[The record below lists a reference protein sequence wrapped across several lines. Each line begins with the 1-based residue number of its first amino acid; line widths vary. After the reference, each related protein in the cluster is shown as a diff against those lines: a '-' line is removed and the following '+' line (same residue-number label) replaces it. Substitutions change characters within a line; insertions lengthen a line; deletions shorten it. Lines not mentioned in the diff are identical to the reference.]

1 MREFMSALILLAV
14 STVAG
19 NAQANTGIVRGGEHG
34 SFTRLTIASERPME
48 SVENTSLGEAKF
60 HLVSTPAFSKLNT
73 NLMFDRLSADRVASI
88 RVLNTALELQVNCTC
103 DIETR
108 VETNNLLV
116 IDIFESP
123 ETETVALPLLPFKSG
138 AFPELPEA
146 PPQPSP
152 TTDAFSLDLSAVDRL
167 AKSIA
172 TQISQNSH
180 IAGFSD
186 IPLKL
191 RDGEH
196 QAAELDATPSS
207 SIEGIDGLCQLSE
220 AVWSVISTETP
231 DVIGIANG
239 GSYAGSFTEGAMS
252 DHEVITRQQVVDFL
266 SHGLLEEARA
276 TFKLIAD
283 PPEDAAGFSKF
294 VAAVSGSAP
303 AVSGRFG
310 SCDPLFD
317 ILLAATTNEADIPG
331 NIKLQILQ
339 DFELLS
345 PGLQIQLYPRLNT
358 LLGEEKSLFPQLVT
372 HVNLEESLAQRKTSL
387 AGDKGHKIGDP
398 DSLAA
403 LTTELRGTEREVES
417 WEAAFNAYLDHN
429 RFFDALGN
437 LEDAASL
444 PPQVRELAVSKL
456 VEALV
461 DHAGS
466 ATFVQVAMTSLRD
479 LDPSIDAV
487 DARKIVDRLNEEGF
501 SDEARSVAE
510 LLEPVPVAAPNGT
523 RSGAGASTRTDD
535 TTLLNSQDTL
545 AGSSGSPEQ
554 LSVAI
559 AQDQL
564 DQSSRVREALEE
576 RYAD

>member
-1 MREFMSALILLAV
+1 MREFLSALILLALG
-14 STVAG
+14 TMAG

-34 SFTRLTIASERPME
+34 SFTRLTIASEQAIE
-48 SVENTSLGEAKF
+48 NVENTSLGAAKF
-60 HLVSTPAFSKLNT
+60 QLVSTPAFSKLNT
-73 NLMFDRLSADRVASI
+73 SLMFDRLSADRVAAI

-146 PPQPSP
+146 PAQPSP
-152 TTDAFSLDLSAVDRL
+152 TSDAFALDFSAVDRL
-167 AKSIA
+167 SKSIA

-186 IPLKL
+186 IPMRL
-191 RDGEH
+191 RDGEN
-196 QAAELDATPSS
+196 QVAELDAPPSS
-207 SIEGIDGLCQLSE
+207 SIEGIDGLCQWSE

-231 DVIGIANG
+231 DLTGIANG
-239 GSYAGSFTEGAMS
+239 GRSAGSFNEDTIF
-252 DHEVITRQQVVDFL
+252 DHEVITRRQVVDFL

-276 TFKLIAD
+276 TFKLIAN
-283 PPEDAAGFSKF
+283 PSEDAAEFSKF
-294 VAAVSGSAP
+294 IAAVSGSAP
-303 AVSGRFG
+303 EVSGRFG

-345 PGLQIQLYPRLNT
+345 PGLQIQIYPRLNT
-358 LLGEEKSLFPQLVT
+358 LLGGEEKSLFPELLT

-387 AGDKGHKIGDP
+387 EGDKISDP

-403 LTTELRGTEREVES
+403 VTTELRGTEREVES

-429 RFFDALGN
+429 RFFDALAS
-437 LEDAASL
+437 LQDSASL

-456 VEALV
+456 IESLV

-479 LDPSIDAV
+479 LDPSIDAA
-487 DARKIVDRLNEEGF
+487 DARKIVDRLIEEGF
-501 SDEARSVAE
+501 SDEARRVAE
-510 LLEPVPVAAPNGT
+510 FLQLLPFAAPNDA
-523 RSGAGASTRTDD
+523 RSDARASTRTDD
-535 TTLLNSQDTL
+535 TTLLNSQDAL
-545 AGSSGSPEQ
+545 AGSSVSPEQ

-564 DQSSRVREALEE
+564 DQSSRVREALEA